1 MTDFENAA
9 FALFVVLLSRAI
21 LSFNLNLYIP
31 ISKVDENMGRAQQR
45 DASVSGRFYF
55 RKDVFPPNQSMST
68 SSVSSCSSLNSNS
81 PVNGTPGQKEKK
93 LRNCYPSL
101 PLPENG
107 VHHGSV
113 DDEYEE
119 MSMNEIMNGKG
130 NAFPGLLSLVYAFLD
145 TLDVAEDQ
153 RQKIAKYLDL
163 IRRRSNGSLQTPATW
178 IRNFVRSH
186 PAYKFDSVVNE
197 EINYDLMIAVDE
209 IERGVRKAEELLPID
224 YTGGDADQGSIGM

>member
-1 MTDFENAA
+1 
-9 FALFVVLLSRAI
+9 
-21 LSFNLNLYIP
+21 
-31 ISKVDENMGRAQQR
+31 MGRAQQR

-119 MSMNEIMNGKG
+119 MSMNEIMNGKVRFQHGFLVHPHISRTKG

-145 TLDVAEDQ
+145 
-153 RQKIAKYLDL
+153 
-163 IRRRSNGSLQTPATW
+163 
-178 IRNFVRSH
+178 
-186 PAYKFDSVVNE
+186 
-197 EINYDLMIAVDE
+197 
-209 IERGVRKAEELLPID
+209 
-224 YTGGDADQGSIGM
+224 